1 MVFLPDPIRSQFTQ
15 PGLCDMHCHCPPGEP
30 VVDCNR
36 QDKLQG
42 VPTNIPRSVTKLY
55 IQDGDF
61 PSPSYLT
68 RANMTGLEQV
78 EYLSI
83 IYCNLQAI
91 ESKAFLGM
99 TKLKHLD
106 LSRNALRRLD
116 TYTFFGLQ
124 LINLYLQEQHNLTEA
139 GLQISEDA
147 FDGLTTDQINLR
159 GNKISVLRYKTFVK
173 VNNLHRLILSDN
185 RIRQVD
191 DGFSQHFNQLSYLLD
206 LTGNPLECSCKL
218 AWIAALSN
226 EWANSLPGLNMT
238 CIYYHSLQRSIATR
252 EHTVFEL
259 RRLSADHLCPR
270 SRIQHIEVSVLD
282 AASRVILDCTAVA
295 IPRIPYSMDLGP
307 DMFPVPSLLS
317 HSPPEVAW
325 QYVEGGQ
332 LREVRRLPTEEK
344 VLLST
349 SAQVLNASTL
359 GLVSST
365 VRLNVSLNEELGQ
378 YKCTT
383 RNDHRD
389 SEEVVVTVRGP
400 AKSLV
405 PDKDPRLPKLSESNE
420 NKEGR
425 KSSEFSEKS
434 KLLRTDLTFSEPHYL
449 LQPQFSLVQMAL
461 AVGGTFLATLIV
473 LFVGAQCLNACHQH
487 TTVPLSSSV
496 SSMNSPDAK
505 ATQQTRTMASRLE
518 TRSPEGAFSSPKQNG
533 YDSKSKENGPLLV
546 QHQALNAQQLPKQI
560 FLSGIDNCVAMSPQ
574 FSHIANLSNHYIP
587 PTLLP
592 PTQPSSSSGTEELPA
607 SLAHLVSSPLLSP
620 SSAFHPVLTMD
631 GALSPHLANIR
642 PGQSSLAYWPV
653 SAAIVAPGSPY
664 SVAGSHV
671 YDVPQAFK
679 LPAYAP
685 GVTVSTINRS
695 SMLSQ
700 NEFNGGDFRA
710 NHFTGTAL

>member
-1 MVFLPDPIRSQFTQ
+1 MLLLGFLFLMVLQPDPICPQFTQ

-124 LINLYLQEQHNLTEA
+124 LINLYLQEQHNLTET

-159 GNKISVLRYKTFVK
+159 GNKISVLRYKTFAK

-206 LTGNPLECSCKL
+206 LTGNPLECSFCSVLQPL
-218 AWIAALSN
+218 ASIRCSN
-226 EWANSLPGLNMT
+226 
-238 CIYYHSLQRSIATR
+238 
-252 EHTVFEL
+252 L

-295 IPRIPYSMDLGP
+295 IPRIPYSIDLGP

-365 VRLNVSLNEELGQ
+365 VRLNVSLSEELGQ

-405 PDKDPRLPKLSESNE
+405 PDKDPRLPKLPGSTENE
-420 NKEGR
+420 EGR
-425 KSSEFSEKS
+425 KSPEFSEQS

-473 LFVGAQCLNACHQH
+473 LFVGAQCLNACHHH

-505 ATQQTRTMASRLE
+505 ATQQNRTMASRLE

-533 YDSKSKENGPLLV
+533 YDSKSKENGPLLM
-546 QHQALNAQQLPKQI
+546 QHQPPNAQQLPQQI

-631 GALSPHLANIR
+631 GALSPHLANMR

-664 SVAGSHV
+664 SIAGSHV